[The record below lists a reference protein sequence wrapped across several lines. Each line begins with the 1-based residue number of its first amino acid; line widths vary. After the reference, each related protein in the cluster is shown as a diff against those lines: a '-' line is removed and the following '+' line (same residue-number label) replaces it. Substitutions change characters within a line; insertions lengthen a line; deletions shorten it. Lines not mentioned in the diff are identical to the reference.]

1 MAAPYAAYMIDA
13 RNGQELYSKNGN
25 QRLHPASLTKMMT
38 LYVAFQAIENGE
50 ISAET
55 KVKISRN
62 AASEVPSKL
71 YLRAGSRIRLKYLI
85 RGAAVK
91 SANDAATAIGE
102 AISGSEAAFA
112 QRMTRT
118 AKAMGMN
125 NTRFLNAHGL
135 TKSGHYSTARDMTIL
150 GRHLFYDYP
159 DYYHLFSRKTVD
171 AGVRH
176 VNHTN
181 TRFLNSYRGSDGI
194 KTGYT
199 NAAGYN
205 LTSSAQRGSVRLI
218 ATVFGGE
225 STSRRN
231 AKMAALL
238 DKGFKK
244 ARRQVAIVKPQR
256 PNYAQTAN
264 GAAPGAFGKR
274 IIIATA
280 PKQTPLPKL
289 RPATHKSASDAP
301 APLIAL
307 NGAAQPV
314 FKGLQDD
321 ILALVGEAQNVSVPH
336 GNSDVNTEM
345 SASNQTLAAAPSTPQ
360 EPVLRPMQF
369 IKVAAQSE
377 ASLLPRRL
385 APPRIITGAS
395 TDRSAQWG
403 IRVGHYTTR
412 FDAEKALL
420 KSALAET
427 KLLDGTGRA
436 IETSRRGFSA
446 KFTGLSK
453 DNATKACAR
462 LQVRQYSCEVTGQ

>member
-1 MAAPYAAYMIDA
+1 MAAPYAAYMMDA
-13 RNGQELYSKNGN
+13 RNGQELYAQNAN

-50 ISAET
+50 ISSET

-62 AASEVPSKL
+62 AAGEVPSKL

-91 SANDAATAIGE
+91 SANDAATAIAE

-112 QRMTRT
+112 ERMTRT
-118 AKAMGMN
+118 AKAIGMT

-135 TKSGHYSTARDMTIL
+135 TQVGHYSTARDMTIL
-150 GRHLFYDYP
+150 GRQLFYDYP
-159 DYYHLFSRKTVD
+159 DYYHLFSRITID
-171 AGVRH
+171 AGVRQ

-181 TRFLNSYRGSDGI
+181 TRFLNAYQGADGI

-199 NAAGYN
+199 SAAGYN
-205 LTSSAQRGSVRLI
+205 LTSSAQRGSVRLV
-218 ATVFGGE
+218 ATVMGGK
-225 STSRRN
+225 STSHRN

-238 DKGFKK
+238 DKGFSK
-244 ARRQVAIVKPQR
+244 ARRQVAFAR
-256 PNYAQTAN
+256 PARPSYAETAK
-264 GAAPGAFGKR
+264 GAAPGSFGKR

-280 PKQTPLPKL
+280 PQKTPLPKL
-289 RPATHKSASDAP
+289 RPAVPAQTP
-301 APLIAL
+301 APLIAV
-307 NGAAQPV
+307 NSSAQPV

-321 ILALVGEAQNVSVPH
+321 ILALVSEAQVVAVPEANAPLID
-336 GNSDVNTEM
+336 GLNADTNIE
-345 SASNQTLAAAPSTPQ
+345 LAAATDTPQ
-360 EPVLRPMQF
+360 APVLRPMRF
-369 IKVAAQSE
+369 IKVAAQDDS
-377 ASLLPRRL
+377 AGSLLPRRL
-385 APPRIITGAS
+385 APPRIITGS
-395 TDRSAQWG
+395 SNDHSAQWG

-436 IETSRRGFSA
+436 IEQSRRGYAA
-446 KFTGLSK
+446 KFTGLSRE
-453 DNATKACAR
+453 NATKACAR
-462 LQVRQYSCEVTGQ
+462 LEVRQYKCEVMGQ